1 MNYNTRELIKLY
13 SKCTG
18 NTNRQEIMKILGA
31 SPIFEE
37 VKKGTNDCLNYEG
50 YISNL
55 LDIVDDIKSQG
66 NYPPEI
72 DCVCPDTIAA
82 INRAHFHWMK

>member
-13 SKCTG
+13 SQCTG
-18 NTNRQEIMKILGA
+18 NTDRKDILRILSL
-31 SPIFEE
+31 SPIFNE
-37 VKKGTNDCLNYEG
+37 VKKGTNECLNYEG

-55 LDIVDDIKSQG
+55 LDIVSDIKLLES
-66 NYPPEI
+66 YPPEI
-72 DCVCPDTIAA
+72 ERICPETIAA